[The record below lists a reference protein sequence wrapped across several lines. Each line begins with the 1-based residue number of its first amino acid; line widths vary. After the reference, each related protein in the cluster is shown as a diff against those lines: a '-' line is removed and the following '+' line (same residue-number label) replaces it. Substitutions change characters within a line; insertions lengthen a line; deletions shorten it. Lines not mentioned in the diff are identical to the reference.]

1 MQQQIIILTKIL
13 QVMIKATK
21 IFSLILLLAILPLGC
36 MVGPKYAK
44 PEEQKLTSYKYGPEV
59 ADTLANVTNLK
70 WFDLFNDPVLNDLIT
85 KGLANNY
92 DLKIAVARIEKL
104 RAELGMSKA
113 NLYPS
118 IGYSAQVNTGNKLS
132 DSYNPSTAGI
142 SMSWELDFWGK
153 FRHENNAIQNELLGT
168 EEARKVVLSD
178 IVSNIAI
185 AYFQMRNLDEQL
197 EIANRTLEVR
207 QKSFNIINDRFK
219 GGYVSEVDKL
229 QIEQQV
235 AIAEA
240 TIPRIKR
247 EITYQENVISIYT
260 GEILQ
265 NVPRGKT
272 NPELRVNNEIPLSL
286 PSELLENRPDVKAA
300 ELTYKAAN
308 ERIGVAVAMRYPS
321 FNLAALAGFASGSL
335 SNLFIGSSYVQNAG
349 GGVFGP
355 IFSFGKN
362 KRRVEAFKQQAEEDK
377 LQYQKTFIVAV
388 SEVQQSIQNVNMYKE
403 EWAARNKQVEAAK
416 LNYQLSYAR
425 YDNGYVSY
433 LEVLDVERALFE
445 AQLDLAQLTERQL
458 SSMVELY
465 KALGGGW
472 N

>member
-1 MQQQIIILTKIL
+1 M
-13 QVMIKATK
+13 
-21 IFSLILLLAILPLGC
+21 LLALLPIGC
-36 MVGPKYAK
+36 MVGPKYAR
-44 PEEQKLTSYKYGPEV
+44 PEEQKVSSYKYSPEV
-59 ADTLANVTNLK
+59 ADTLASVTNLK

-85 KGLANNY
+85 KGLESNF

-104 RAELGMSKA
+104 RAELGMSKS

-118 IGYSAQVNTGNKLS
+118 FQYGAQVTAGNSLNN
-132 DSYNPSTAGI
+132 SYNPSTAGV

-178 IVSNIAI
+178 IVSNIAM
-185 AYFQMRNLDEQL
+185 AYFQMRNLDQQL
-197 EIANRTLEVR
+197 EIAKSTLEVR
-207 QKSFNIINDRFK
+207 QKSYNIINDRFEA
-219 GGYVSEVDKL
+219 GFVSEVDKL
-229 QIEQQV
+229 QIQQQV

-260 GEILQ
+260 GQILES
-265 NVPRGKT
+265 VPRGKSNT
-272 NPELRVNNEIPLSL
+272 ELTVSNEIPLSL
-286 PSELLENRPDVKAA
+286 PSSLLENRPDVKGA
-300 ELTYKAAN
+300 ELLYKASN

-321 FNLAALAGFASGSL
+321 FNLAAMAGFASGSL
-335 SNLFIGSSYVQNAG
+335 SNLFLGSSYVQNAG

-362 KRRVEAFKQQAEEDK
+362 KRRVEAYKQQAEEDK
-377 LQYQKTFIVAV
+377 LRYQKTFIVAV
-388 SEVQQSIQNVNMYKE
+388 SEVQQSIQNVNMFKE
-403 EWAARNKQVEAAK
+403 EWAARNKQVQAAQT
-416 LNYQLSYAR
+416 NYNLSYAR

>member
-1 MQQQIIILTKIL
+1 MIKITKI
-13 QVMIKATK
+13 I
-21 IFSLILLLAILPLGC
+21 SLLLLLTILPLGC
-36 MVGPKYAK
+36 MVGPKYAR
-44 PEEQKLTSYKYGPEV
+44 PEEQKVSSYKYSPEV
-59 ADTLANVTNLK
+59 ADTLASVTNLK

-85 KGLANNY
+85 KGLENNF

-104 RAELGMSKA
+104 RAELGMSKS

-118 IGYSAQVNTGNKLS
+118 FQYGANINTGNALNNTI
-132 DSYNPSTAGI
+132 NPSTAGV

-153 FRHENNAIQNELLGT
+153 FRHENNAVQNELLGT

-178 IVSNIAI
+178 IVSNIAM
-185 AYFQMRNLDEQL
+185 AYFQMRNLDQQL
-197 EIANRTLEVR
+197 EIANNTLAIR
-207 QKSFNIINDRFK
+207 QKSYSIINDRFK
-219 GGYVSEVDKL
+219 AGFVSEVDKV

-247 EITYQENVISIYT
+247 EITYQENIISIYT
-260 GEILQ
+260 GQILES
-265 NVPRGKT
+265 VPRGKSNT
-272 NPELRVNNEIPLSL
+272 ELRVSNEIPLSL
-286 PSELLENRPDVKAA
+286 PSSLLENRPDVKGA
-300 ELTYKAAN
+300 ELLYKASN

-321 FNLAALAGFASGSL
+321 FNLAAMAGFASGSL
-335 SNLFIGSSYVQNAG
+335 SNLFLGSSYVQNAG

-355 IFSFGKN
+355 IFAFGKN
-362 KRRVEAFKQQAEEDK
+362 KRRVEAYKQQAEEDK
-377 LQYQKTFIVAV
+377 LRYQKTFIVAV
-388 SEVQQSIQNVNMYKE
+388 SEVQQSIQNVNMYQE
-403 EWAARNKQVEAAK
+403 EWAARNKQVQAAQT
-416 LNYQLSYAR
+416 NYNLSYAR

-445 AQLDLAQLTERQL
+445 AQLDLSQLTERQL
-458 SSMVELY
+458 SAMVELY

>member
-1 MQQQIIILTKIL
+1 MIKITKI
-13 QVMIKATK
+13 I
-21 IFSLILLLAILPLGC
+21 SLFLLLTILPSSC
-36 MVGPKYAK
+36 MVGPKYAR
-44 PEEQKLTSYKYGPEV
+44 PEEQKVASYKFTPET

-70 WFDLFNDPVLNDLIT
+70 WFDLFNDEVLKSLIT
-85 KGLANNY
+85 KGLQNNY

-118 IGYSAQVNTGNKLS
+118 FQYGGTVNTGNS
-132 DSYNPSTAGI
+132 NSNNFNPSNVGV

-153 FRHENNAIQNELLGT
+153 FRHENNAIQDELLGT

-178 IVSNIAI
+178 IVANIAI

-197 EIANRTLEVR
+197 QISYHTLEIR
-207 QKSFNIINDRFK
+207 QKSYNIINDRFNA
-219 GGYVSEVDKL
+219 GYVSEVDKL

-247 EITYQENVISIYT
+247 EITYQENVIGILTGQIPDSI
-260 GEILQ
+260 
-265 NVPRGKT
+265 PRGKSNT
-272 NPELRVNNEIPLSL
+272 ELRVSNEIPLSL
-286 PSELLENRPDVKAA
+286 PSSLLENRPDVKGA
-300 ELTYKAAN
+300 ELLYKASN

-321 FNLAALAGFASGSL
+321 FNLAAMAGFASANL
-335 SNLFIGSSYVQNAG
+335 SNLFLGSSYVQSAG
-349 GGVFGP
+349 GGIFGP

-362 KRRVEAFKQQAEEDK
+362 KRRVEVNIQQAEEDK
-377 LQYQKTFIVAV
+377 LFYQKTYITAV
-388 SEVQQSIQNVNMYKE
+388 TEVNQSIQNIKMYKE
-403 EWAARNKQVEAAK
+403 EWAARNKQVLAAQT
-416 LNYQLSYAR
+416 NYNLSYAR

-445 AQLDLAQLTERQL
+445 ARLNLSQLTERQL